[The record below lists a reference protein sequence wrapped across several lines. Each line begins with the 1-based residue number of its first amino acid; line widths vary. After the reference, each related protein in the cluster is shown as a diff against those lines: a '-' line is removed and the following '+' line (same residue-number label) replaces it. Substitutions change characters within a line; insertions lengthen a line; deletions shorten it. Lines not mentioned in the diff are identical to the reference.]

1 MKILKMYLEDFL
13 PLITKRQTI
22 LDNRSVSGE
31 KSHRNKSY
39 MGIYPPIITPKQ
51 YILMHSTKG
60 ERRLNP
66 FKKDPKRKMVNLFHG
81 LIF

>member
-39 MGIYPPIITPKQ
+39 MGIYPPIITPEQ
-51 YILMHSTKG
+51 FNLMHSTKG